1 MKICFTKKKKTKQ
14 NEKTTKK
21 EGKKSSSR
29 SRALNLRR
37 VRSRR
42 YSIAQRQ
49 LILNK
54 IVQLIIFNIFAHK
67 ILSVDA
73 FWRW

>member
-1 MKICFTKKKKTKQ
+1 MKIRFTKKKKTKK
-14 NEKTTKK
+14 KTTKK
-21 EGKKSSSR
+21 AGKKSSSG
-29 SRALNLRR
+29 SRTPNLRR

-49 LILNK
+49 LVLNK
-54 IVQLIIFNIFAHK
+54 IVQLIIFNIFTHK

-73 FWRW
+73 V